1 MFMKYVRLSDRQEKM
16 MFLNQKKNSTEHQMQ
31 IETGSLD
38 WSSQTTLKRRR
49 EDEASEEISRP
60 GKKIGYGCHM
70 FAERISVK
78 EENECCAH
86 KTCTEFCHN

>member
-1 MFMKYVRLSDRQEKM
+1 
-16 MFLNQKKNSTEHQMQ
+16 MQ

-78 EENECCAH
+78 EENECCAGAKNMRTKLALTFAITKYSH
-86 KTCTEFCHN
+86 TEAFLT

>member
-1 MFMKYVRLSDRQEKM
+1 
-16 MFLNQKKNSTEHQMQ
+16 MQ

-78 EENECCAH
+78 EETNVVRTKLALNFAIIKYIH
-86 KTCTEFCHN
+86 MKLVGTTL